1 MSRLSN
7 ILSKRA
13 VIGWVVYDIGTT
25 LFYVGIIG
33 LFFPLWITRNL
44 GGNDAT
50 VGFTTAISMTVML
63 FIAPIIGTLSD
74 QFTHRKRLLGLTSF
88 VCVGATL
95 LMGGD
100 NLTWALALFVVAF
113 IALQSSSVF
122 YNAMLSDVSTRSN
135 RGTISGLGVGV
146 GYIGAILAV
155 LIGLILVVSA
165 DYVLG
170 FRVIGSVF
178 LIVSLPILVFLKE
191 NSRPQINSTIKQKL
205 SNLFLRLRSSIH
217 DILNIPGLAK
227 FLLCRFWYMCAVNT
241 SSSFAILYGTD
252 TVGFSER
259 EVEFILLIGILTAIP
274 SSILCG
280 KFVDRV
286 GHEKSLRLILI
297 GWIVL
302 MTAAIA
308 IPLLDL
314 PTQLWLL
321 MGLISGLLVASIW
334 TVDRP
339 YILHFSNSQ
348 NVGEFFGIHSSVSR
362 MSAMVGSFSWGF
374 ISVTLELGQIAAV
387 VFLTLCVLVAIIL
400 SMWPWGKS
408 VSDGV

>member
-1 MSRLSN
+1 M
-7 ILSKRA
+7 
-13 VIGWVVYDIGTT
+13 
-25 LFYVGIIG
+25 
-33 LFFPLWITRNL
+33 
-44 GGNDAT
+44 
-50 VGFTTAISMTVML
+50 
-63 FIAPIIGTLSD
+63 
-74 QFTHRKRLLGLTSF
+74 
-88 VCVGATL
+88 
-95 LMGGD
+95 MGGD
-100 NLTWALALFVVAF
+100 NLIWALALFIVAF
-113 IALQSSSVF
+113 IAIQSSSVF
-122 YNAMLSDVSTRSN
+122 YNAMLSDVSTSSN
-135 RGTISGLGVGV
+135 RGSISGLGVGV

-170 FRVIGSVF
+170 FRVIGAIF
-178 LIVSLPILVFLKE
+178 LIVSLPILTFLKE
-191 NSRPQINSTIKQKL
+191 SPRPQTNSTIKQKI
-205 SNLFLRLRSSIH
+205 SNLFLRLRSSTQ

-227 FLLCRFWYMCAVNT
+227 FLLARFWYMCAVNT

-286 GHEKSLRLILI
+286 GPEKSLRFILI
-297 GWIVL
+297 GWLAL
-302 MTAAIA
+302 MSAAIA
-308 IPLLDL
+308 IPILDL
-314 PTQLWLL
+314 PTHLWLL
-321 MGLISGLLVASIW
+321 MGVISGLLVASIW

-339 YILHFSNSQ
+339 YILHFSSSQ

-387 VFLTLCVLVAIIL
+387 VFLTLCVLVAFVF

-408 VSDGV
+408 ASNGV